1 MRLKFRVQSSLF
13 LALYVLSGLS
23 GNAIAQENRSA
34 VDETIL
40 ASLEP
45 ADDPDE
51 PLSGFYD
58 TADLSLVITG
68 GNSAAT
74 TFGLRNLA
82 EYYWEKSSL
91 RFDLGGLSTQS
102 RSREDRIAVETGD
115 GGFEVIEA
123 ERQKTAENYFANL
136 RYDYSLSE
144 RWYTFAIGGWS
155 RNRFAG
161 YDDKWQGALGV
172 GWIAIDTEK
181 TKLDL
186 DIAGTYTSESP
197 VLGQKNEFGGIR
209 LAYGFEQHIAESTT
223 FFSNLVL
230 DQNLRETEDLRAD
243 WFNALE
249 ISITDLVFLRTSLRI
264 LWRNDPLDETLPL
277 YDQSG
282 NPVLDG
288 NGDPVGVPSQL
299 DPVDTYFLTSL
310 GLKI

>member
-23 GNAIAQENRSA
+23 GSAIAQENRSA

-115 GGFEVIEA
+115 GGFEVVEA

-197 VLGQKNEFGGIR
+197 VLGQKNDFGGIR
-209 LAYGFEQHIAESTT
+209 LAYGFEQHIAESTI

-230 DQNLRETEDLRAD
+230 DQNLQETEDLRAD

-249 ISITDLVFLRTSLRI
+249 ISITDLVFLRTSFRV
-264 LWRNDPLDETLPL
+264 LWRNDPLFETLPL

-288 NGDPVGVPSQL
+288 NSDPVGVPSQL